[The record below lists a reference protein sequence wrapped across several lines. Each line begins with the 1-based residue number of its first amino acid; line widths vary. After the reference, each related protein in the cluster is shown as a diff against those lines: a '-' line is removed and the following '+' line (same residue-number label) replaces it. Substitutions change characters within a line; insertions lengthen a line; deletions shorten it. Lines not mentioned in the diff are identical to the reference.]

1 MKIVEISTNG
11 NGKTSGGK
19 KVLGAA
25 EKWVFDIQDGEVR
38 LNSLIKMSTGQQGI
52 AELEEFKTYGSD
64 AEKAYGLD
72 IAMNRV
78 FIIATLPL
86 IARGRGDK
94 VVIKKLEAFDLS
106 QYNKADKREMGS
118 NHIET
123 VKAKLS
129 ELLAKPLIFFGIIF
143 FI

>member
-1 MKIVEISTNG
+1 MKIVEINTNG

-19 KVLGAA
+19 KELGAA
-25 EKWVFDIQDGEVR
+25 EKLLFDTESGEVR
-38 LNSLIKMSTGQQGI
+38 LKALMNMSTGQQGI

-64 AEKAYGLD
+64 AEKSYGLD

-78 FIIATLPL
+78 FILGNIPL

-94 VVIKKLEAFDLS
+94 VVIKKLEAFDLEI
-106 QYNKADKREMGS
+106 YNKADKREMGA

-123 VKAKLS
+123 VKAKLA
-129 ELLAKPLIFFGIIF
+129 EVLA
-143 FI
+143 